1 MDGEI
6 QGQPAQPPRIA
17 VPPRVPR
24 ANGRVLVRAVMWSLP
39 LLVLAGA
46 AYVWL
51 QSGRYVTTDN
61 AYVKG
66 RSEEHTSELQSH

>member
-39 LLVLAGA
+39 FLVLIGA

-51 QSGRYVTTDN
+51 QSGRFVTTDN

-66 RSEEHTSELQSH
+66 D